1 MASLPV
7 GWQNPYPELTEKQG
21 RFVHLVCFDSNASQA
36 ARDAGFSAKSAGT
49 MGAKLLKNGRVA
61 LRIEELRA
69 ELRDRHSA
77 TADNIIERYRK
88 MSMGDPVS
96 LVVIDSDTGLSRFKT
111 PDELTDDERG
121 MIADVSIRTSTRS
134 VVDPDTG
141 AVTEVEHQQ
150 FSYKLVN
157 IKDSLDSLSRTF
169 GLFRDKVEHE
179 HHHKITQLFS
189 FVAANPANSETV
201 TMLDRKYKS
210 GSVIDG
216 STGRVEAGAGGM
228 RTG

>member
-1 MASLPV
+1 MYSAPGSIAGNKRMPPLPV

-21 RFVHLVCFDSNASQA
+21 RFVHLVCFDSNASKA
-36 ARDAGFSAKSAGT
+36 ARDAGYSKSAAGT
-49 MGAKLLKNGRVA
+49 VGGKLLKNGRVA
-61 LRIEELRA
+61 ARIEELRA

-96 LVVIDSDTGLSRFKT
+96 LVVVDSETGLSRFKT

-121 MIADVSIRTSTRS
+121 MIADVSIRTTTHTLDDGST
-134 VVDPDTG
+134 
-141 AVTEVEHQQ
+141 VERQQ

-157 IKDSLDSLSRTF
+157 MKDSLDSLSRTF

-179 HHHKITQLFS
+179 HHHKITQLFA
-189 FVAANPANSETV
+189 FVAANPSNSETV
-201 TMLDRKYKS
+201 AMLDAKHRK
-210 GSVIDG
+210 GATIDG
-216 STGRVEAGAGGM
+216 SAETI
-228 RTG
+228 T